1 MRFVIFFLFLSC
13 FMRTVDLCAQNTE
26 VITNDPS
33 YFPIAVWLQS
43 PSNAAGYKANGIN
56 LFIGVYNGLNQT
68 TLNQFKA
75 ANMKFICSQNE
86 FSKSHLDEPLIYAWM
101 HGDEPDNAKWNSA
114 TGKYDPCI
122 DPEIIIND
130 YLEIKET
137 DPSRPVYLNLG
148 RGVAYTEWIGR
159 GACTSDTNMY
169 KVSNNGYLK
178 GCDIASF
185 DIYPVNSSEKKVK
198 DSLWYVARGIDN
210 LESWSNYEKPVWCW
224 IETTRI
230 GEKADRKPTPEE
242 VKSEVWMA
250 LIHGAK
256 GFGYFCHSFNPSFV
270 EAALLKD
277 QEMIKAVKNINA
289 QVTSLA
295 EVLNSPD
302 TIGITQVSSS
312 NGSVPVDIMTKNY
325 DNANYIFAV
334 AMRPGQTQATFNI
347 GQGEGEAVEVLG
359 ESRTITIKNGKF
371 TDNFSDYGV
380 HLYKWNATA
389 TNSTLLET
397 RSNAFPK
404 IFPNPTSG
412 KLHILFSSAFNGKI
426 TLSDITGKVVLEKKI
441 FSKDCSIDLSDLNNG
456 IYFIH
461 TGADVNS
468 WHKVIKY

>member
-1 MRFVIFFLFLSC
+1 MRSVIFFIFLSC
-13 FMRTVDLCAQNTE
+13 FLMTVNLYAQNTA
-26 VITNDPS
+26 VNTNDPGF
-33 YFPIAVWLQS
+33 FPIAVWLQS
-43 PSNAAGYKANGIN
+43 PSNAANYKANGIN

-68 TLNQFKA
+68 KLNQFKT

-86 FSKSHLDEPLIYAWM
+86 FSKNHIDEPLIYAWM
-101 HGDEPDNAKWNSA
+101 HGDEPDNAQWNSA

-148 RGVAYTEWIGR
+148 RGVAVTDWVGR
-159 GACTSDTNMY
+159 GTCTGDTNMY

-185 DIYPVNSSEKKVK
+185 DVYPVNSREVHVK

-210 LESWSNYEKPVWCW
+210 LESWSDFEKPVWCW

-230 GEKADRKPTPEE
+230 SERSERKPTPAE

-256 GFGYFCHSFNPSFV
+256 GYGYFCHSFYPSFV
-270 EAALLKD
+270 EAGLLQD
-277 QEMIKAVKNINA
+277 QEMTKAVKAINA

-302 TIGITQVSSS
+302 TTGIATVTSS
-312 NGSVPVDIMTKNY
+312 NLSVPVNIMTKNY

-334 AMRPGQTQATFNI
+334 AMRPGQTEATFEI
-347 GQGEGEAVEVLG
+347 KEGTKVEVVG
-359 ESRTITIKNGKF
+359 EDREITVTDGKF
-371 TDNFSDYGV
+371 TDDFSDYGV
-380 HLYKWNATA
+380 HIYKYSATS
-389 TNSTLLET
+389 TNIEKFESTSVL
-397 RSNAFPK
+397 NPN
-404 IFPNPTSG
+404 IYPNPTSG
-412 KLHILFSSAFNGKI
+412 KLTIEFSDTFSGKI
-426 TLSDITGKVVLEKKI
+426 TISDVAGKIVVEKEISAQK
-441 FSKDCSIDLSDLNNG
+441 CSFDLSDKKAG
-456 IYFIH
+456 IYFIQIDSD
-461 TGADVNS
+461 ANYR
-468 WHKVIKY
+468 HKIIKF